1 MCGHVG
7 IAGKLEFK
15 DEATVKRLLIYDYFR
30 GPDSTGIAVINK
42 EGNDAKI
49 VKIASHPLDLFDM
62 TKFKAALS
70 GYQSSVFLGHN
81 RAATKGVVNAVNA
94 HPYEFGHIVG
104 AHNGTLS
111 AGTFAKLNEKLGEK
125 FEVDSQAIFAS
136 IAKFGIEATVEMFQ
150 ESVEGKQC
158 PDAWAL
164 VWFDLKEGTL
174 NFLRNKERPFW
185 YSYSKE
191 FDRVF
196 WASEWP
202 MIDAAVKLSAQSYEL
217 YSDPDKGYRFWSTP
231 ENMLVKF
238 DIEELRAGST
248 TKPNPFAGEL
258 KGKAPAPVVTTAATG
273 TGPFGRQNSGTS
285 GSGSGRTTSTTTSRG
300 TLLGNTADTL
310 VHLFGNKTA
319 PFAGFISAEKFA
331 EIAKYGCSWCGT
343 DVEFDEV
350 GVTVFER
357 DETVLCPSCSSGAQ
371 GHSRVYTTDLEAKMK
386 AVA

>member
-30 GPDSTGIAVINK
+30 GPDSTGIAVVNK
-42 EGNDAKI
+42 DGTEAKV

-62 TKFKAALS
+62 QKFKSALS
-70 GYQSSVFLGHN
+70 GYQSSVFMGHN
-81 RAATKGVVNAVNA
+81 RAATRGAVNAVGA
-94 HPYEFGHIVG
+94 HPFEFDHIVG
-104 AHNGTLS
+104 CHNGTLS
-111 AGTFAKLNEKLGEK
+111 PASHRELENALGGK
-125 FEVDSQAIFAS
+125 FDVDSQAIFAA
-136 IAKFGIEATVEMFQ
+136 IAKFGIKKTVPTLQ
-150 ESVEGKQC
+150 G
-158 PDAWAL
+158 AWAL
-164 VWFDLKEGTL
+164 VWFDFKEKTL

-185 YSYSKE
+185 YAYSKE
-191 FDRVF
+191 FDHIF

-202 MIDAAVKLSAQSYEL
+202 MIDAALKLSAQEYEL
-217 YSDPDKGYRFWSTP
+217 YQDPDKGYRFWSTP
-231 ENMLVKF
+231 EDIHLKF
-238 DIEELRAGST
+238 DIEKLRAGGT
-248 TKPNPFAGEL
+248 EKPKPTVCEL
-258 KGKAPAPVVTTAATG
+258 KGKAPAPVVTTALPG
-273 TGPFGRQNSGTS
+273 TDPFGRQGY

-357 DETVLCPSCSSGAQ
+357 NETVLCPSCSSGAQ
-371 GHSRVYTTDLEAKMK
+371 GHSRVYTTDLDEKIK
-386 AVA
+386 AAL

>member
-70 GYQSSVFLGHN
+70 SYQSSVFLGHN
-81 RAATKGVVNAVNA
+81 RAATKGVVNNINA
-94 HPYEFGHIVG
+94 HPYEFDHIIG

-111 AGTFAKLNEKLGEK
+111 AATFAKLNNKLGEK

-273 TGPFGRQNSGTS
+273 TNPFGRQNSGTS

-371 GHSRVYTTDLEAKMK
+371 GHSRVYTTDLEEKLRA
-386 AVA
+386 AN